1 MISSIRPWIKFA
13 GIVIVLVWFL
23 NRLLIGDFIKGKSQ
37 ERGFRIRRKFCS
49 SCLKILG
56 IKFQKEGQPFPDGC
70 LYVSN
75 HRSMLDPLIELSWI
89 DTNILSKAEVGDY
102 PLLGRGAK
110 ETGII
115 LVDRDDSQSRKMA
128 LGSIEELLL
137 SKRSVLV
144 YPEGTVYNGD
154 LTGQFRKG
162 AIELAY
168 DLGVPIVPVMIEYP
182 DAGFY
187 WGDEELLQYFLR
199 VFSKA
204 GGFIVNGKIG
214 EPVITASRGEIVVE
228 TQNAIS
234 KMIVKSRESKT
245 FQV

>member
-1 MISSIRPWIKFA
+1 
-13 GIVIVLVWFL
+13 
-23 NRLLIGDFIKGKSQ
+23 
-37 ERGFRIRRKFCS
+37 
-49 SCLKILG
+49 
-56 IKFQKEGQPFPDGC
+56 
-70 LYVSN
+70 
-75 HRSMLDPLIELSWI
+75 MLDPLIELSWI
-89 DTNILSKAEVGDY
+89 DTYILSKAEVGDY

-199 VFSKA
+199 IFSKA
-204 GGFIVNGKIG
+204 GGFVVNGKIG
-214 EPVITASRGEIVVE
+214 EPVITASRSEIVGE

-234 KMIVKSRESKT
+234 KMIVDVRKNR
-245 FQV
+245 